1 MDRKIRLGL
10 DYRSITEVLF
20 TWIGQNN
27 TESVGYEMKKKGSG
41 PKITG
46 WCPRAVAILPGNN
59 IRSKSKR
66 NNDNINNNNS
76 SNKIIIIIN

>member
-59 IRSKSKR
+59 I
-66 NNDNINNNNS
+66 NEIM
-76 SNKIIIIIN
+76 IILLIITAVIK